1 MAFNFPSSP
10 TSGDTHTAQNGTT
23 YIFDGAVWN
32 STKTG
37 AGLPAGGSAGQF
49 LVKDTDT
56 NYDFTFKNSGAVGGG
71 SDEVFYLNGQ
81 TVGTSYTVPSGQNA
95 MSAGPITIA
104 DGVVVTISSGSTW
117 VVV

>member
-49 LVKDTDT
+49 LVKETDT
-56 NYDFTFKNSGAVGGG
+56 NYDFTFKNSGAVEAVVPMK
-71 SDEVFYLNGQ
+71 SSTSTVRLSVLPIRYLP
-81 TVGTSYTVPSGQNA
+81 VK
-95 MSAGPITIA
+95 ML
-104 DGVVVTISSGSTW
+104 
-117 VVV
+117 